1 VPVQSYYHQGGHG
14 GAPPLELMNRWF
26 TRYLYDVQNGV
37 ENDPKS
43 WIVREGAERGAP
55 TPYPD
60 YPHPEAA
67 MVKLH
72 PVGDGQGVGSLSF
85 SPVSGAG
92 TGTVRDNVSFT
103 PAQLAAAEWTD
114 HRLLYAT
121 PVLTDSVHIS
131 GTARVT
137 VRLTSSKPAANL
149 SVYLVQLPYTEEEN
163 QPTSLITRGW
173 ADPQNH
179 RSLTRGEPLVTGQYV
194 TVTFDLQ
201 PDDQVIPS
209 GKRMALMILSS
220 DRGFTLWPT
229 PGTELTVDLTA
240 TTIEIPVVGGPA
252 ALKRATGQPIS

>member
-1 VPVQSYYHQGGHG
+1 
-14 GAPPLELMNRWF
+14 
-26 TRYLYDVQNGV
+26 
-37 ENDPKS
+37 
-43 WIVREGAERGAP
+43 
-55 TPYPD
+55 
-60 YPHPEAA
+60 
-67 MVKLH
+67 
-72 PVGDGQGVGSLSF
+72 VGSLAF

-92 TGTVRDNVSFT
+92 TGTLRDNVSFS
-103 PAQLAAAEWTD
+103 PAQLAGAEWTD

-137 VRLTSSKPAANL
+137 VRLTASRPAANL

-163 QPTSLITRGW
+163 EPTSLITRGW

-179 RSLTRGEPLVTGQYV
+179 RSLTQGEPLVPGHYV

-209 GKRMALMILSS
+209 GKRIALMILSS

-240 TTIEIPVVGGPA
+240 TTIEIPVVGGPE
-252 ALKRATGQPIS
+252 ALKRATGPPIS